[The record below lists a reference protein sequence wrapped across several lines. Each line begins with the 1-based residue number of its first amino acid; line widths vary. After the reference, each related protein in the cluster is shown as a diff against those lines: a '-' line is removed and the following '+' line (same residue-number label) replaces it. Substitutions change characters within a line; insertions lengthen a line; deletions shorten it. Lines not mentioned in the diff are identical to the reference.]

1 MRLRVKQMPDSDD
14 QDISPVDRDFM
25 VRTIIGEAGNQPPLG
40 QAAVASVILNRV
52 RDGGYGGASARDVVL
67 APNQFEAWSAH
78 PDELNSIPVNSPAY
92 QNAAKIVDGVLS
104 GQTPDPTGGA
114 TYFMNP
120 DIVRQRNG
128 GAIPQSWAQG
138 PGLRIG
144 AHTFFYPDKATA
156 AKARA
161 AMDSQTPDYLGM
173 FLNGASQPAAAAA
186 VSAPVPTSPSAPAV
200 PDYVGQFLQAAPDPQ
215 VATATPAGPAAKKK
229 FTWED
234 TWPVQIAKTIASG
247 LTYPGDVYQGKATV
261 PQSDGI
267 NGEDTSGMG
276 RLMALS
282 GVVGTGAIPSVAS
295 ASSPLIDPA
304 TAQLAKTAR
313 DVLGIPVRGGQISQS
328 PTINYLDSVLKE
340 KPFSGYA
347 SNVADQNTAFNQNVA
362 KAIGEDAD
370 KVTPDVMDAAKKRL
384 GAQYEDIASKSTIN
398 ADNQFGSDMHQIA
411 SDANTV
417 LAPNERS
424 IIHGQISNVM
434 DKVQDGQIDGKTYQ
448 ALIKTGSPL
457 DRATKSNDSNVKYYA
472 GQVKQS
478 LLDALGRSV
487 SPDLQSQLQQTNSQ
501 YKAMKT
507 IEDLVEKA
515 PTGDISPALLM
526 GAVRKSYPGM
536 AYGNG
541 GPLADLARV
550 GQQFLKEP
558 PNSGT
563 ASRLSAMKLLGLGGA
578 SGIEAGLAF
587 HDPILAAKLGAIAA
601 VAGGAKAAT
610 NAGIGSILRSNW
622 YANRLINSS
631 LPGQTPNALQKLM
644 SSGAISYNPAAA
656 PLLPFPQYVQ
666 PQEAQPAR

>member
-1 MRLRVKQMPDSDD
+1 MPDSN
-14 QDISPVDRDFM
+14 ISPSDLDM
-25 VRTIIGEAGNQPPLG
+25 IARTVIGEAGNQPPIG
-40 QAAVASVILNRV
+40 QAAVAHVILNRMNSGKWGN
-52 RDGGYGGASARDVVL
+52 DAASVVL
-67 APNQFEAWSAH
+67 APKQFEAWSDH
-78 PDELNSIPVNSPAY
+78 PDQLRSIPQNSAQY
-92 QNAAKIVDGVLS
+92 QRALEIARQAAS
-104 GQTPDPTGGA
+104 GQTEDPTGGA
-114 TYFMNP
+114 MNFANV
-120 DIVRQRNG
+120 DTVQRRGNQSAMGWING
-128 GAIPQSWAQG
+128 MTNVTK
-138 PGLRIG
+138 IG
-144 AHTFFYPDKATA
+144 DHTFGNA
-156 AKARA
+156 AGSPPASNTQPPQMSDA
-161 AMDSQTPDYLGM
+161 DIIQQYLKP
-173 FLNGASQPAAAAA
+173 GADVPAAQ
-186 VSAPVPTSPSAPAV
+186 VPPSAPTV
-200 PDYVGQFLQAAPDPQ
+200 PAPPEDVSQIYLKPVDTTQ
-215 VATATPAGPAAKKK
+215 PPVKKK

-295 ASSPLIDPA
+295 ASAPLIDPA

-313 DVLGIPVRGGQISQS
+313 DVFGIPVRGGQISQS
-328 PTINYLDSVLKE
+328 PTVNYLDSVLKE

-347 SNVADQNTAFNQNVA
+347 ANVADQHTAFNQNVA

-370 KVTPDVMDAAKKRL
+370 KLTPDVMDAAKKRL

-398 ADNQFGSDMHQIA
+398 ADNQFGSDLHQIA